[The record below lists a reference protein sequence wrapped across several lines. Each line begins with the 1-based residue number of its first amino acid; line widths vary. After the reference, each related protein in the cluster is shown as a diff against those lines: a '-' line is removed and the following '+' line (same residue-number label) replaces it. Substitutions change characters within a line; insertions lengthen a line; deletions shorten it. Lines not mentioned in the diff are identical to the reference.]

1 MKKKI
6 SIDKTLQ
13 DIVYIN
19 NQISGLKMLLDS
31 KKKIM
36 EKFFEKTGEKKVSN
50 DECTV
55 FVQERPTIDYDIG
68 AIIKKLGKKKAYEFI
83 DREYKVRD
91 WKQFSKWLKSHDL
104 ELDQVKPFLHVE
116 KKVNQDKLSKL
127 YERGTITLKQ
137 LDGCYTARVTKSVVL
152 RMTNIDR
159 EILIKPDARQ

>member
-36 EKFFEKTGEKKVSN
+36 AKFFEKTGEKKVSN

-104 ELDQVKPFLHVE
+104 
-116 KKVNQDKLSKL
+116 
-127 YERGTITLKQ
+127 
-137 LDGCYTARVTKSVVL
+137 
-152 RMTNIDR
+152 
-159 EILIKPDARQ
+159 

>member
-36 EKFFEKTGEKKVSN
+36 EKFFEKTGEKRVSN

-68 AIIKKLGKKKAYEFI
+68 AIIKKLGKKRLMNLLIESIK
-83 DREYKVRD
+83 
-91 WKQFSKWLKSHDL
+91 L
-104 ELDQVKPFLHVE
+104 EIGSNFQ
-116 KKVNQDKLSKL
+116 N
-127 YERGTITLKQ
+127 G
-137 LDGCYTARVTKSVVL
+137 
-152 RMTNIDR
+152 
-159 EILIKPDARQ
+159 